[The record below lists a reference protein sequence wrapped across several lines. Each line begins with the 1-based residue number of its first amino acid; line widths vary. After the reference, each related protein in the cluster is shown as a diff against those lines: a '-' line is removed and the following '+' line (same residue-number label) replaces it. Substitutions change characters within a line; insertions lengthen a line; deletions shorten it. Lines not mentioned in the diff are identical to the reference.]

1 MRFNRRSILIA
12 VATSAAAA
20 SRSTAHPNKAAK
32 RICQAELDEIIRMH
46 GLWLGD
52 PNCGKRC
59 VLGGYDLSGLQ
70 FGKLGGSS
78 VDLNGADFAQADLSG
93 TDADDFLVHNCNFNG
108 ANFDDSHWRR
118 PVFAFADMR
127 RASAKRVTWGI
138 PGSRSSAKRSAAD
151 FSHTTLQDADLT
163 GSRICGL
170 FYGTKLARASLA
182 GADLS
187 LSDFSGPIHFDMSFA
202 GANLCA
208 ATLRNCHFSSVN
220 FSNADCSRADFSHSV
235 FSDLTLKDCNFHGA
249 VFDEAEFERPIFAP
263 YQIDDADL
271 RQVIAKGI

>member
-1 MRFNRRSILIA
+1 MRFNRRSILFA

-20 SRSTAHPNKAAK
+20 SRSTARPNKVAK

-46 GLWLGD
+46 GLWLAD

-93 TDADDFLVHNCNFNG
+93 TDADDILMHHCNFNG
-108 ANFDDSHWRR
+108 AKFDDGHWRR
-118 PVFAFADMR
+118 PIFAYADMR

-138 PGSRSSAKRSAAD
+138 PGGRGSEKRSAAD
-151 FSHTTLQDADLT
+151 LSYTALQDTDLT

-170 FYGTKLARASLA
+170 FYGTKLARASLV

-187 LSDFSGPIHFDMSFA
+187 LSDFSGPMHHDMSFA
-202 GANLCA
+202 GANLRDAKLRDCHISSANFANANCA
-208 ATLRNCHFSSVN
+208 G
-220 FSNADCSRADFSHSV
+220 ADFSRGIL
-235 FSDLTLKDCNFHGA
+235 SDLIIKDCNFHGA

-263 YQIDDADL
+263 YRIDDADL
-271 RQVIAKGI
+271 RQVIARDI